1 MLSSIPVNIEKIYLK
16 FSAQNLQC
24 SVQEDQSMKEV
35 FNVKSTFLQM
45 IIIVTNIVLTFVI
58 FVETTVSWWQVV
70 FGYYLLIDLFI
81 CWVFFLFN

>member
-1 MLSSIPVNIEKIYLK
+1 MSSSIPVNIEKIYLK
-16 FSAQNLQC
+16 FSAQILQC

-58 FVETTVSWWQVV
+58 FVETTVSW
-70 FGYYLLIDLFI
+70 
-81 CWVFFLFN
+81 